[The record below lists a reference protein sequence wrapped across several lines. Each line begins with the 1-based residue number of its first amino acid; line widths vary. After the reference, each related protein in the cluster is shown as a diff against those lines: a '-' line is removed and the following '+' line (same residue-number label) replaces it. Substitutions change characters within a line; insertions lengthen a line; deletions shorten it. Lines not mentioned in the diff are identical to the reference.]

1 LKPLMTSLM
10 VSSVLIVAAPFAHA
24 QTAAKPNDAQIAQ
37 IVNVA
42 DTIDIKAG
50 QLALSKSNNAQ
61 VKAFAQDMV
70 RDHTQVNEQ
79 ALALVKK
86 LNVQPQDSDTS
97 RALTKQAEDT
107 MKRLQGLSG
116 APFDKAYAE
125 NEFAYHRQVNQAVQN
140 TLIPAASNA
149 ELKNLLQQGLKIF
162 EGHQQ
167 HAEQLVK
174 ELH

>member
-1 LKPLMTSLM
+1 MKPLIMSLM
-10 VSSVLIVAAPFAHA
+10 VSSVLVVTAPFARG

-42 DTIDIKAG
+42 DTIDVKAG
-50 QLALSKSNNAQ
+50 QLALSKSSNAQ

-79 ALALVKK
+79 ALILVKK
-86 LNVQPQDSDTS
+86 LNVQPQDTETS
-97 RALTKQAEDT
+97 RALTKQADDE
-107 MKRLQGLSG
+107 MKQLQGLSG
-116 APFDKAYAE
+116 AAFDKAYAE
-125 NEFAYHRQVNQAVQN
+125 NEFAYHKQVNAAVQN

-149 ELKNLLQQGLKIF
+149 ELKSLLQQGLKIF

-174 ELH
+174 ELR

>member
-1 LKPLMTSLM
+1 MKPFITSLL
-10 VSSVLIVAAPFAHA
+10 VYPLLAVALASAQAQAP
-24 QTAAKPNDAQIAQ
+24 AKPNDAQIAQ

-50 QLALSKSNNAQ
+50 QLALSKSTNAQ

-97 RALTKQAEDT
+97 RALTRQADEQVEH
-107 MKRLQGLSG
+107 LQGLNG
-116 APFDKAYAE
+116 AAFDRAYAE
-125 NEFAYHRQVNQAVQN
+125 NELAYHREVNDADHEHAHSVGQQPR
-140 TLIPAASNA
+140 TQEPAATRA
-149 ELKNLLQQGLKIF
+149 QDLRGPPATCRATGQG
-162 EGHQQ
+162 
-167 HAEQLVK
+167 VR
-174 ELH
+174 